1 MWDTGSRNRK
11 FPAGIRVL
19 GNKDPARWRYHFL
32 RHAPSYWIPIRRGQA
47 PGFTRRQLH
56 LLVRRQLRSAGY
68 AYEARASRGCTFAPL
83 TRSHVTI
90 NSIADARNGQLPDAI
105 ANPEVSV
112 TPDAPAPMGVVSYR
126 RSVVRSGTRRGLR
139 RSESRRQGLAYSPTI
154 TNSVPRTSCSSPIRA
169 KSPTTF

>member
-1 MWDTGSRNRK
+1 MLRPIG
-11 FPAGIRVL
+11 FPYG
-19 GNKDPARWRYHFL
+19 
-32 RHAPSYWIPIRRGQA
+32 
-47 PGFTRRQLH
+47 
-56 LLVRRQLRSAGY
+56 
-68 AYEARASRGCTFAPL
+68 EARRPVSRAVSYTFSSGASYDLLATRTKPVPPGAVPFAPL